1 MINDS
6 RWNRTIYPEITL
18 KKDCK
23 YLDANYSLDSQT
35 VKIEAEIGKTMR
47 YLIYLTLL
55 ASTSLTAGSIHK
67 WTDADGNVFY
77 GDAPPMSTKTENV
90 WVQSAP
96 SNPGKALPRLSSPD
110 SEAAPAAGNAV
121 PEDQAKVGCDNAQND
136 LEIIQSS
143 SRVKLKLADG
153 STRYLTTE
161 EIDERRAQA
170 ESEIERF
177 CQ

>member
-1 MINDS
+1 
-6 RWNRTIYPEITL
+6 
-18 KKDCK
+18 
-23 YLDANYSLDSQT
+23 
-35 VKIEAEIGKTMR
+35 MR

-77 GDAPPMSTKTENV
+77 GDAPPISAKTEGV

-96 SNPGKALPRLSSPD
+96 SNPGKALPRLSTQGN
-110 SEAAPAAGNAV
+110 EADTAGESAATTSNGNAV
-121 PEDQAKVGCDNAQND
+121 PADQAKVACDNANKD

-153 STRYLTTE
+153 STRYLTSE

-170 ESEIERF
+170 ESEIQRF

>member
-1 MINDS
+1 
-6 RWNRTIYPEITL
+6 
-18 KKDCK
+18 
-23 YLDANYSLDSQT
+23 
-35 VKIEAEIGKTMR
+35 MR

-55 ASTSLTAGSIHK
+55 ASMSLNAGSIHK

-77 GDAPPMSTKTENV
+77 GDAPPISAKTEGV

-96 SNPGKALPRLSSPD
+96 SNPGKALPRLSSPGG
-110 SEAAPAAGNAV
+110 EAAPAAAGDGNAV
-121 PEDQAKVGCDNAQND
+121 PEDQAKVACDNAQDD
-136 LEIIQSS
+136 LDIIQSS

-161 EIDERRAQA
+161 EIDDRRTQA

>member
-1 MINDS
+1 
-6 RWNRTIYPEITL
+6 
-18 KKDCK
+18 
-23 YLDANYSLDSQT
+23 
-35 VKIEAEIGKTMR
+35 MR

-55 ASTSLTAGSIHK
+55 ASMSLNAGSIHK

-77 GDAPPMSTKTENV
+77 GDAPPISAKTEGV

-96 SNPGKALPRLSSPD
+96 SDPGKALPRLSTQGN
-110 SEAAPAAGNAV
+110 EANTDGEPAATASNGNAV
-121 PEDQAKVGCDNAQND
+121 PADQAKVACDNANKD

-153 STRYLTTE
+153 STRYLTSE